1 MKMSS
6 IVAIVVAI
14 LVILGG
20 WYAYATYYMPAATP
34 STGTTINT
42 NPNGSDYYPNG
53 NPASTTNDSGSSS
66 ASGLGADVNAGVT
79 VGTPTGAT
87 ITLTANGFSPK
98 SVTIKKGGTVTW
110 KNESTGKMWVASANH
125 PTHTVYDGTTLQ
137 QHCANGAPGSFDEC
151 STGTTFSFTF
161 NKTGSWNYHNHTNS
175 SEFGTVVV
183 VE

>member
-6 IVAIVVAI
+6 TVAIVVAV

-42 NPNGSDYYPNG
+42 NPNGTDYT
-53 NPASTTNDSGSSS
+53 PATTS
-66 ASGLGADVNAGVT
+66 ASDTSSIGADVNAGVT
-79 VGTPTGAT
+79 TGAPASAAV
-87 ITLTANGFSPK
+87 TLTANGFSPK
-98 SVTIKKGGTVTW
+98 TVTIKKGGTVTW
-110 KNESTGKMWVASANH
+110 KNESAGNMWVASANH

-151 STGTTFSFTF
+151 GAGSTFSFTF
-161 NKTGSWNYHNHTNS
+161 NKTGSWNYHNHSNTS
-175 SEFGTVVV
+175 DFGTVIVQ
-183 VE
+183 